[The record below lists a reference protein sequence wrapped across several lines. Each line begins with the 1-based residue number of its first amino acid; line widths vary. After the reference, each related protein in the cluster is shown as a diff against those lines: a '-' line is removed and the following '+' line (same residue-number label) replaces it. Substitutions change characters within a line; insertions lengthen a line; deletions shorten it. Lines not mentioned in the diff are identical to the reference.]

1 MCVRYTLHQGK
12 TAIDV
17 IAEQIAR
24 ELTTPADI
32 APRYNVTLTHTMP
45 VVAIKSREPVLTSM
59 MWGLVPFPARPTLSQ
74 RMLPNAKSETART
87 LGPFKNGTA
96 RHRCLIPA
104 NGFYE
109 WETRGKSKWP
119 HLFTLKDEMPFAFA
133 GIWEPGHEETPDS
146 YAILTTEPNALVAP
160 IHHRMPV
167 MLTGKS
173 MAQWLGSEPLPES
186 DYHQITQP
194 HDAGDMQSR
203 PVNRYVN
210 NSRHE
215 GPECLAPPDE
225 EPRELVL
232 F

>member
-12 TAIDV
+12 SAIDV

-24 ELTTPADI
+24 ELATPADI

-45 VVAIKSREPVLTSM
+45 VVAIKSREPVLASM
-59 MWGLVPFPARPTLSQ
+59 MWGLVPPSSHPTLSQ
-74 RMLPNAKSETART
+74 RMLPNAKAETART
-87 LGPFKNGTA
+87 LGPFMNATA
-96 RHRCLIPA
+96 RRRCLIPA

-133 GIWEPGHEETPDS
+133 GIWEPGDGDTPDS
-146 YAILTTEPNALVAP
+146 YAILTTKPNALVAS
-160 IHHRMPV
+160 IHQRMPV
-167 MLTGKS
+167 ILTGKL
-173 MAQWLGSEPLPES
+173 MAQWLGHEPLAES
-186 DYHQITQP
+186 NYHQITQP
-194 HDAGDMQSR
+194 IAAQEMQSR

-215 GPECLAPPDE
+215 GPECLTAPDE

-232 F
+232 Y